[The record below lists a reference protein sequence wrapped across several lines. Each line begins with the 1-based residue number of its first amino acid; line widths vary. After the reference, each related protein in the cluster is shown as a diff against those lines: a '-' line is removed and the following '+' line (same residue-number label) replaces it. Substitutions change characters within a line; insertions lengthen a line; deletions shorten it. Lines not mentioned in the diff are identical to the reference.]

1 MHKYSLLLLVLV
13 NIDVYLQPGMYVTLH
28 IANVPSAVVGKFVF
42 TSVNVVL
49 HLAFLSK
56 PGQRLMACNCD
67 NTHKHTP
74 V

>member
-1 MHKYSLLLLVLV
+1 
-13 NIDVYLQPGMYVTLH
+13 MYVTLH